1 MENNI
6 YSWHN
11 EVMVAV
17 EMKELEREMINIR
30 LLRDA
35 GLTNPGWIERV
46 LIAIG
51 TFLARYG
58 KNLRDNYTE
67 PHQAY
72 QLTSGKLAS

>member
-1 MENNI
+1 MNNNL
-6 YSWHN
+6 YSWHD
-11 EVMVAV
+11 ELMVNL
-17 EMKELEREMINIR
+17 EMRELRREIDNIR

-35 GLTNPGWIERV
+35 GLANPGWIERA

-51 TFLARYG
+51 TFLSTYG
-58 KNLRDNYTE
+58 RNLRENYTN